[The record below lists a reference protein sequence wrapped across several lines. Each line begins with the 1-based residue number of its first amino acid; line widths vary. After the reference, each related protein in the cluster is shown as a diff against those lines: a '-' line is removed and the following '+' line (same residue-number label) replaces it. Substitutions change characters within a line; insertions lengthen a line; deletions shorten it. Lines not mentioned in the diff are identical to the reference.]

1 LAISKFGSNPEIFGR
16 IGEKWLNRKLGKV
29 LKQQIHGSKPRKTQQ
44 IERSGEI
51 PFWLFL
57 VKIFEIRQEQE
68 KFGGKGVDWWVK
80 SVATKLLIP
89 YDEVGTSVLG
99 RSSRIDGESGTNTK
113 NAGTNTMNTK
123 ELER

>member
-1 LAISKFGSNPEIFGR
+1 MC
-16 IGEKWLNRKLGKV
+16 KV
-29 LKQQIHGSKPRKTQQ
+29 LKQQIHGSNPRKTQQ
-44 IERSGEI
+44 IDRSGEI

-57 VKIFEIRQEQE
+57 VKIFEISQEQE

-99 RSSRIDGESGTNTK
+99 RSSRIDGETGTNTKNTK
-113 NAGTNTMNTK
+113 NAGTNTKNTK